1 MPENQ
6 LGSKM
11 RKKTPNQIAASRKNG
26 SKAKGPTSPSGKK
39 AIRLNALKDG
49 LFSTAIVVE
58 SAGERLEDFEQFKKQ
73 MWDHFRPESPLEEM
87 LVTDLIESRW
97 RLQRVRRAE
106 YLTLKTR
113 LETSWVRNKLRRS
126 EELESLKG
134 RFFNLWEKYVLLSS
148 SQVQQDALE
157 MTPELEEVRRQ
168 LASTSEGLEFLI
180 KQMKKLEEAAR
191 SRGYLSSESA
201 LLMLACCG
209 FGNDFARIAVQL
221 NSMNMKI
228 ASKEKSDTS
237 KDDSSKD
244 EAIRLIRELQSKMKQ
259 NRTTSKATP
268 RGPRRGENRESQSAD
283 QGMKERDIEAE
294 LRDAADLNVWVLA
307 GAIENA
313 TSSLRLRK
321 KLLSPTEE
329 WENQTSKATAIVPAD
344 ASDRFSRAETALER
358 RMYRALGMLLA
369 MREGA
374 SRGPQLPQLPYRAGS
389 ATPSSSN

>member
-1 MPENQ
+1 
-6 LGSKM
+6 M
-11 RKKTPNQIAASRKNG
+11 RKNSPKQTAASRKNG
-26 SKAKGPTSPSGKK
+26 SEGKGPKSPAGKK
-39 AIRLNALKDG
+39 AVRLNALKDG
-49 LFSTAIVVE
+49 LFSTQVVIE
-58 SAGERLEDFEQFKKQ
+58 TAGERPEDFERLKKQ
-73 MWDHFRPESPLEEM
+73 LWECFKPESPLEEM

-106 YLTLKTR
+106 SLVLKTR
-113 LETSWVRNKLRRS
+113 LETSWVRNELRRS

-134 RFFNLWEKYVLLSS
+134 RFFNLWGKYVLLSS

-180 KQMKKLEEAAR
+180 KQMKKLEEAAC

-228 ASKEKSDTS
+228 ASTEKSDTS

-244 EAIRLIRELQSKMKQ
+244 EALRLIRELQSKMKQ
-259 NRTTSKATP
+259 NRTTSKATA
-268 RGPRRGENRESQSAD
+268 RGPRRDENTEPQSAD
-283 QGMKERDIEAE
+283 QSRTERDIEAE
-294 LRDAADLNVWVLA
+294 LRDASDLNAWVLA
-307 GAIENA
+307 GAIYNA
-313 TSSLRLRK
+313 TSALRLRK
-321 KLLSPTEE
+321 RLLSPTEK
-329 WENQTSKATAIVPAD
+329 WEEQTRSAMAIVPAD

-369 MREGA
+369 IREGV
-374 SRGPQLPQLPYRAGS
+374 SRSPQSPQLPGAGS
-389 ATPSSSN
+389 PPPSSSN